1 MPRYTL
7 EIFETGQG
15 LEPVLRDR
23 HYLFFGDDVSA
34 VAEAVRHYDVLA
46 NSVDEL
52 NGFVLRKGF
61 RVLYEHVRRTA
72 DDMVMIA

>member
-7 EIFETGQG
+7 EIFETCEG
-15 LEPVLRDR
+15 LGPVLRER
-23 HYLFFGDDVSA
+23 HDLFFGDDVSA

-46 NSVDEL
+46 KRVDEL
-52 NGFVLRKGF
+52 TGFVLRKGS

-72 DDMVMIA
+72 DDMVLVG

>member
-7 EIFETGQG
+7 EIFETAKG
-15 LEPVLRDR
+15 LKPVLRER

-34 VAEAVRHYDVLA
+34 VAEAVRHHDVLA
-46 NSVDEL
+46 KSGDEL

-61 RVLYEHVRRTA
+61 RVLYERVRRTA